1 MGKNLLVR
9 KIRDGTVI
17 DHIRVGYALVVLDIL
32 GIKGDKRIAVIMNTD
47 SGKYGRK
54 DIVKIEGYEVD
65 VDEANLISLISPEAT
80 INIIKDYR
88 VVSKRKVDVPEY
100 VEGIVKCSNPNCI
113 SNSEGETAIPKFK
126 VVSKDPL
133 LLRCQYCER
142 YTTRED
148 IIRSLSPGRFR

>member
-47 SGKYGRK
+47 SAKYGRK

-80 INIIKDYR
+80 INIIKDYK
-88 VVSKRKVDVPEY
+88 VVSKRRVEVPEY
-100 VEGIVKCSNPNCI
+100 VEGIVKCSNPSCI
-113 SNSEGETAIPKFK
+113 SNSEGEEAKPKFR
-126 VVSKDPL
+126 VVSRDPL
-133 LLRCQYCER
+133 LLKCLYCER

-148 IIRSLSPGRFR
+148 IIRSLSMGRYK